1 MIELLLKTLPKA
13 VLFVQ
18 SNSIDYIQNCLERI
32 DEEVREK
39 FSQQIIYI
47 DKSAEPDEEAYYKI

>member
-18 SNSIDYIQNCLERI
+18 SNSIDYIENVLEKI
-32 DEEVREK
+32 DEEIREK
-39 FSQQIIYI
+39 FSQ
-47 DKSAEPDEEAYYKI
+47 